1 MSQLPAALAVKEE
14 DIAQLLL
21 ANVHLGSRNVDPS
34 MVRYVHKRRYDGVH
48 IIDIGKT
55 WEKLVLAARIL
66 VTIENPEDI
75 CVVASRPYGQRAVLK
90 FAKYIG
96 ASVIAGRY
104 TPGALT
110 NQNQPKFQEP
120 RVLILNDPRTDH
132 QALLESSYMN
142 IPVIAFANV
151 DSYTNYVDVV
161 IPCNNKGKNA
171 VGLMWYLLSREVL
184 FLRGQI
190 QRAQGWDVKVDL
202 FIFVDTEKQEKQE
215 VKAPAIEQGTATAE
229 GEQTETKTEN
239 AEWGT
244 SAPDTAENWDSSVP
258 TGSWDQN

>member
-1 MSQLPAALAVKEE
+1 MSQLPAALSAKEE

-34 MVRYVHKRRYDGVH
+34 MVRYIHKRRYDGVH
-48 IIDIGKT
+48 IIDLGKT

-75 CVVASRPYGQRAVLK
+75 CVVASKPYGQRAVLK

-96 ASVIAGRY
+96 ASVKAGRY

-110 NQNQPKFQEP
+110 NQNQPGFQEP
-120 RVLILNDPRTDH
+120 RVLVLNDPRSDH

-171 VGLMWYLLSREVL
+171 VGLMWYLLAREVL

-190 QRAQGWDVKVDL
+190 QRSQGWDVKVDL
-202 FIFVDTEKQEKQE
+202 FIYVDTEKQEKQE
-215 VKAPAIEQGTATAE
+215 AKAPAIEQGTATAE
-229 GEQTETKTEN
+229 GETETKPEN
-239 AEWGT
+239 PEWGT

>member
-1 MSQLPAALAVKEE
+1 
-14 DIAQLLL
+14 
-21 ANVHLGSRNVDPS
+21 
-34 MVRYVHKRRYDGVH
+34 
-48 IIDIGKT
+48 
-55 WEKLVLAARIL
+55 LVLAARIL

-96 ASVIAGRY
+96 ASVKAGRY

-110 NQNQPKFQEP
+110 NPNQPKFQEP
-120 RVLILNDPRTDH
+120 RVLVLNDPRSDH
-132 QALLESSYMN
+132 QALTESSYMN

-151 DSYTNYVDVV
+151 DSYTNFVDVV
-161 IPCNNKGKNA
+161 IPCNNKGANS
-171 VGLMWYLLSREVL
+171 VGLMWYLLAREVL
-184 FLRGQI
+184 FLRGQV

-215 VKAPAIEQGTATAE
+215 AKTPAIEQAATEEQAE
-229 GEQTETKTEN
+229 VKQGESTEWGASATEN
-239 AEWGT
+239 AE
-244 SAPDTAENWDSSVP
+244 NWDNSAP